1 MSTIRLFCD
10 LDGRIGLRSFWI
22 GGAAVALTLF
32 ALQKIVPHLTTPQMA
47 RTIVAFASAFALFP
61 WAALAA
67 KRATDRG
74 SSPLLARLIAGLPNS
89 AGLFTAPTLVMA
101 VVGALCLA
109 ILAVPTL
116 LIALRPA
123 LAQAPRFTSFV
134 IAWNWA
140 GIVSASLMAVP
151 AAVFAVGWSTPT
163 LALVQSAFFAAIV
176 LRLRYCVA
184 RAAFGPEGPAIALP
198 LIIASVVLDYGV
210 IRLFG
215 LF

>member
-1 MSTIRLFCD
+1 METVMRLAADDIARSLRGSWHLMTRGAEALSELD
-10 LDGRIGLRSFWI
+10 LSRDGFWRSY
-22 GGAAVALTLF
+22 L
-32 ALQKIVPHLTTPQMA
+32 
-47 RTIVAFASAFALFP
+47 AFALMLP
-61 WAALAA
+61 ATIAILAA
-67 KRATDRG
+67 V
-74 SSPLLARLIAGLPNS
+74 RLMAGLPNS
-89 AGLFTAPTLVMA
+89 AGLFTAPMLVLA

-109 ILAVPTL
+109 ILAVPAL
-116 LIALRPA
+116 LIALRPE

-151 AAVFAVGWSTPT
+151 AAVFAVGWSTPP
-163 LALVQSAFFAAIV
+163 LALVQSAFFAGIV

-184 RAAFGPEGPAIALP
+184 RAAFGPDGRAIALP
-198 LIIASVVLDYGV
+198 LVVASIALDYGV